1 MLSRLNNFM
10 KKFNV
15 LLFFGIFLT
24 IIFISFNFYNP
35 EEEVYLSV
43 EIICPNS
50 LNYEKELVVNI
61 NAITKNEYIE
71 AITLGLLQDNIS
83 VDQINLKRSIYKFD
97 EIFFED
103 ILFKINKNE
112 ISKDKKVTISI
123 NVRDKYGFES
133 KKYCVYKSF
142 ELTNKPNE

>member
-10 KKFNV
+10 NKFNV
-15 LLFFGIFLT
+15 LFFFGIILT
-24 IIFISFNFYNP
+24 TIYISFNFYDP
-35 EEEVYLSV
+35 EEEVDLSV
-43 EIICPNS
+43 EVICPNS
-50 LNYEKELVVNI
+50 LKYEKELVLNI

-71 AITLGLLQDNIS
+71 AITLGLLQDNIR
-83 VDQINLKRSIYKFD
+83 VDQINLLRSSYNFD

-103 ILFKINKNE
+103 ILFIINKNE

-133 KKYCVYKSF
+133 KKYCVYKSL

>member
-10 KKFNV
+10 NKFNV
-15 LLFFGIFLT
+15 LFFFGIILT
-24 IIFISFNFYNP
+24 TIYISFNFYDP
-35 EEEVYLSV
+35 EEEVDLSV
-43 EIICPNS
+43 EVICPNS
-50 LNYEKELVVNI
+50 LKYEKEQVVNI

-71 AITLGLLQDNIS
+71 AITLGLLQDNIR
-83 VDQINLKRSIYKFD
+83 VDQINLLRSSYNFD

-103 ILFKINKNE
+103 ILFRINKNE